1 MKIRIAEL
9 NIEIQ
14 NRYPYTARQCV
25 GYEAE
30 FDRADITVC
39 VPIEDVKREFERSV
53 EGCSPGYAEFICIYR
68 AIARELPR
76 FGAFV
81 FHASVVEC
89 DGRAY
94 AFTATSGTGKST
106 HTALWLQEFG
116 ARARIINGDKPIFR
130 FFGDTLYAC
139 GTPWC
144 GKERQGCN
152 AVSPLAALCFLE
164 RDTVNRIAPIDDAEA
179 VKHLFHQIFIPES
192 IEAAGLLF
200 DLLDRTVRNIPTYLL
215 GCNISPEAAHVAYR
229 GMQRGE
235 NE

>member
-1 MKIRIAEL
+1 MKIRVAEL

-14 NRYPYTARQCV
+14 NRYPYTARHCA

-39 VPIEDVKREFERSV
+39 VPVEDIKREFEASPP
-53 EGCSPGYAEFICIYR
+53 ECSPGYAEFICVYR

-76 FGAFV
+76 FDAFV

-89 DGRAY
+89 DGRSY

-116 ARARIINGDKPIFR
+116 DRARIINGDKPIFR
-130 FFGDTLYAC
+130 FIGDTLYAC

-144 GKERQGCN
+144 GKERLGCN
-152 AVSPLAALCFLE
+152 AVSPLVALCFLE
-164 RDTVNRIAPIDDAEA
+164 RADTNRIAPVGDAEA
-179 VKHLFHQIFIPES
+179 VTRLFHQVFIPEQS
-192 IEAAGLLF
+192 EMAQKLL
-200 DLLDRTVRNIPTYLL
+200 DLLDRTIRRTPTYLL
-215 GCNISPEAAHVAYR
+215 GCTISPEAAHVAHR
-229 GMQRGE
+229 GMSKGE